1 MNFQKKIGEIPLD
14 PAVSGPAPTTRL
26 QRWMGR
32 MVGAKAQDAIAR
44 RIGLVQESIIDSIV
58 NSYWISEKMSKDQDT
73 TEKTAGDRL
82 GKIGKIRKM
91 YKGEATWGNIPCAS
105 VINFNKTFQW
115 ANGLIVVKSENYE
128 EGNETLQ
135 MVQDFIDYNDLN
147 EEMGLLLA
155 AEGELSGQVL
165 LRWSWDDNDK
175 HVKIYV
181 VPLLETKYQVRYVDD
196 DYTTIDHVVLHPG
209 EEGQDKIPGEECVF
223 IKFRGTIN
231 GSYGVSTVM
240 PCVDHCED
248 IDKARADLRKIN
260 HLFAAPT
267 PVFRMKDADRVN
279 KMDTLIKAQNWKI
292 GQGLVLLEG
301 EEAAFMEIG
310 TDGSD
315 LLIKE
320 IQLLMQEVSAVT
332 DVPVHFLGY
341 PDLLSN
347 RSTSESMF
355 EAPIKR
361 AMAEQR
367 TWMGGFE
374 ELLEKILPLY
384 TVNRKESR
392 VYIPDSVSIVFPPV
406 RTGNLAD
413 IIGAWLPARVSKQ
426 VSHRTFLKE
435 IGIEEPD
442 RELEQIAQ
450 EAESEVRQQPRAPT
464 QEEEDEINAA
474 IEEAAESEAA

>member
-1 MNFQKKIGEIPLD
+1 
-14 PAVSGPAPTTRL
+14 
-26 QRWMGR
+26 
-32 MVGAKAQDAIAR
+32 
-44 RIGLVQESIIDSIV
+44 
-58 NSYWISEKMSKDQDT
+58 
-73 TEKTAGDRL
+73 
-82 GKIGKIRKM
+82 
-91 YKGEATWGNIPCAS
+91 KGEATWGNIPCAS

-279 KMDTLIKAQNWKI
+279 KMDTLIKAQ
-292 GQGLVLLEG
+292 
-301 EEAAFMEIG
+301 
-310 TDGSD
+310 
-315 LLIKE
+315 
-320 IQLLMQEVSAVT
+320 
-332 DVPVHFLGY
+332 
-341 PDLLSN
+341 
-347 RSTSESMF
+347 
-355 EAPIKR
+355 
-361 AMAEQR
+361 
-367 TWMGGFE
+367 
-374 ELLEKILPLY
+374 
-384 TVNRKESR
+384 
-392 VYIPDSVSIVFPPV
+392 
-406 RTGNLAD
+406 
-413 IIGAWLPARVSKQ
+413 
-426 VSHRTFLKE
+426 
-435 IGIEEPD
+435 
-442 RELEQIAQ
+442 
-450 EAESEVRQQPRAPT
+450 
-464 QEEEDEINAA
+464 
-474 IEEAAESEAA
+474 